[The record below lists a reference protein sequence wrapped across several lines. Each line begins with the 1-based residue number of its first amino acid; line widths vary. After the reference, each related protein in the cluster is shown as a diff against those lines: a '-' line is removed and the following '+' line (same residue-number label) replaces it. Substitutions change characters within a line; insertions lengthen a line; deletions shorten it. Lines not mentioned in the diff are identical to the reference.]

1 MPHGTRIVVLPRF
14 RVILTDGLGPEEPH
28 AHLQAAA
35 AVVLAPPARRYRVLG
50 QEYVLDPGRIL
61 LVDPMTEHQA
71 IASSGVAQAGTVL
84 GLLMEPAFVAERV
97 AGKRGVTAARPFG
110 STTALLS
117 TALRERAERL
127 AEKIA
132 DPASPDSAI
141 DAAATDFAAGVLDA
155 HAAPAAP
162 GGPAFDYRIRRAIQA
177 AADPRRMAS
186 VEDMLAASE
195 LSRSRFFQLF
205 RECTGLTPQMYIDAY
220 AVQSAV
226 DALTQNSK
234 PVARVARELGYGS
247 PERFARYVRRMT
259 GVGPRDFRRAAVR
272 IRSY

>member
-35 AVVLAPPARRYRVLG
+35 AVVLAPPARTYRVAGEAQIL
-50 QEYVLDPGRIL
+50 EPGRIL

-71 IASSGVAQAGTVL
+71 IAAPDGPQGGAVL
-84 GLLMEPAFVAERV
+84 GLLMDPAFVAERV
-97 AGKRGVTAARPFG
+97 AGIRGASAARPFG
-110 STTALLS
+110 STTAILNA
-117 TALRERAERL
+117 ALRERAERL
-127 AEKIA
+127 AAKIA

-141 DAAATDFAAGVLDA
+141 DAAATEFAAGVLDA
-155 HAAPAAP
+155 YAAPAPA

-177 AADPRRMAS
+177 AADPRRMAT

-220 AVQSAV
+220 AVEAAV
-226 DALTQNSK
+226 DALTQTSK

-247 PERFARYVRRMT
+247 PERFARYVKRMT
-259 GVGPRDFRRAAVR
+259 GVGPRDFRRAAIR
-272 IRSY
+272 IAGY